1 MLHIV
6 CSISINIL
14 RKKWSTEFILIFASI
29 GEYITVN
36 WNKFDRLISVGIF
49 RKFFYRSIPKTLVE
63 HKLFKKI
70 EKKKFHTIFYAPLLN
85 ILWIDVRF
93 IMYPWIIPL
102 HTSKSNIMWSMSLPY
117 VNRVKFFSFELIVS
131 MILCSLVW
139 FICE

>member
-6 CSISINIL
+6 CSISIYIL
-14 RKKWSTEFILIFASI
+14 RKNWSTEFILIFASI

-63 HKLFKKI
+63 HKLLKKS
-70 EKKKFHTIFYAPLLN
+70 KKRNFTRFFMVLCLIFCES
-85 ILWIDVRF
+85 
-93 IMYPWIIPL
+93 MYPWIIPL

-131 MILCSLVW
+131 MILCSLVS